1 MTKKQ
6 HDQSKTN
13 LAGNKLY
20 KGDKVERYGAN
31 NVIEGRKIKFQGSM
45 KLAVCGFPPVLWIPS
60 IFKWRLYE
68 LPPVLWIASI
78 FKWRLYELPPVL

>member
-45 KLAVCGFPPVLWIPS
+45 KLAV
-60 IFKWRLYE
+60 
-68 LPPVLWIASI
+68 
-78 FKWRLYELPPVL
+78 